1 MAAASAIASS
11 SAMASSPAVTATAA
25 MAAAA
30 AVVVIVIEIPCALHH
45 LAQAWLVDV
54 VAVPILPPPIFRTGA
69 LVVAI
74 VVGGLVAAASGRDG
88 GLAGG
93 HVGSPSQLGA
103 GGPG

>member
-1 MAAASAIASS
+1 MAAASA
-11 SAMASSPAVTATAA
+11 MASAPAVTTAAA

-45 LAQAWLVDV
+45 LAQARLVDI
-54 VAVPILPPPIFRTGA
+54 VAVPILPPLIFRTGT

-74 VVGGLVAAASGRDG
+74 VVGGLVAAARGRDG

>member
-1 MAAASAIASS
+1 MAAAASA
-11 SAMASSPAVTATAA
+11 MASAPTVTTAAA

-30 AVVVIVIEIPCALHH
+30 TFVVIVVEIPSALHH
-45 LAQAWLVDV
+45 LAQVRLVDV

-69 LVVAI
+69 FVVAI
-74 VVGGLVAAASGRDG
+74 VVGGLVATVRGRDG

>member
-11 SAMASSPAVTATAA
+11 AMASSPAMTSAAA

>member
-11 SAMASSPAVTATAA
+11 SAMASSPAVTAAA